1 MSNSRGT
8 VEKRNDTWSY
18 RFSYRDSGGVR
29 RDRRKQGFATK
40 LEAQQAMTIAMAKT
54 DAGRGHITDRTLTGD
69 YVEAWLHRWVRSGK
83 PKNTTAQTAA
93 THVRCYI
100 VPFIGDVAFGKLT
113 ATTLSDWLD
122 KLATEG
128 RTGKNGHGGLSSK
141 TVRNVA
147 GTLHKAFADGV
158 RRNEL
163 SRNPLEGVDLP
174 KAERGELVTWDA
186 RQVNQFLEY
195 SRSHGD
201 YCYPIWRLL
210 FSTGLRR
217 GELCGLRWN
226 DIDLISGTV
235 NVVQAIVEVN
245 GRTEI
250 STPKTKAGRRTIRI
264 DVDTCVVLAH
274 LKNCQ
279 ESAAEHLGGWTSD
292 RVATH
297 LDGRPMYP
305 RSLLRTFQNMTKA
318 SGLPKTRLHDGRHAY
333 VGLALSAGTP
343 IHVVSGRVGHAKV
356 STTYDVY
363 SHFLPT
369 ADSHAADTIGQ
380 VLRSSSHDGEWTPMD
395 TTWTPTGQSGH
406 QMDTIFGGIGH
417 TTTNHD
423 EQSSDS
429 NPMSDDESGI
439 TRNATLEATLGIEG
453 GKVRTNALRS
463 KPFTALWTPTG
474 HQ

>member
-1 MSNSRGT
+1 MEPEFQQRQSEQQQQEQHELRPS
-8 VEKRNDTWSY
+8 SA
-18 RFSYRDSGGVR
+18 
-29 RDRRKQGFATK
+29 GFLMRAHD
-40 LEAQQAMTIAMAKT
+40 LAV
-54 DAGRGHITDRTLTGD
+54 G
-69 YVEAWLHRWVRSGK
+69 
-83 PKNTTAQTAA
+83 
-93 THVRCYI
+93 
-100 VPFIGDVAFGKLT
+100 
-113 ATTLSDWLD
+113 LD
-122 KLATEG
+122 
-128 RTGKNGHGGLSSK
+128 
-141 TVRNVA
+141 
-147 GTLHKAFADGV
+147 
-158 RRNEL
+158 EL
-163 SRNPLEGVDLP
+163 
-174 KAERGELVTWDA
+174 ELV
-186 RQVNQFLEY
+186 
-195 SRSHGD
+195 
-201 YCYPIWRLL
+201 YPTPGVTLA
-210 FSTGLRR
+210 GLRR

-264 DVDTCVVLAH
+264 DTDTCVVLAH

-297 LDGRPMYP
+297 LDGRHMYP
-305 RSLLRTFQNMTKA
+305 RSLLRTFQTMTKA
-318 SGLPKTRLHDGRHAY
+318 AGLPKTRLHDGRHAY

-429 NPMSDDESGI
+429 NPMSDDDSGI
-439 TRNATLEATLGIEG
+439 TRNAPLEATLGIEP
-453 GKVRTNALRS
+453 R
-463 KPFTALWTPTG
+463 
-474 HQ
+474 